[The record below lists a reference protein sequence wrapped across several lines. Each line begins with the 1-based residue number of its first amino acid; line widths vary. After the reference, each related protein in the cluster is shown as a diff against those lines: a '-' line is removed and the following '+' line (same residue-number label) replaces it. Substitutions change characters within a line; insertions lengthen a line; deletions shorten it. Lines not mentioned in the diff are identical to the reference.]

1 MEGVCAYE
9 FADFLHVVAG
19 ADELLACPGVNSV
32 EARPGVFG
40 AGDEHMHLFR
50 SCVAQKADNLP
61 GGGSADYG
69 IVNQGYGFAFDDAA
83 DGGHF
88 HPDAQVSHRLGRLD
102 ERPGHVDV
110 LQQAPLQWDMGG
122 LGVTHSGAE
131 AGVGDT
137 NHYVRGDG
145 VLLKEEPARP
155 LAELVDVAPFYVAVR
170 AREVDIL
177 HRAHISAGKLRMA
190 VALQPVRAYGYQ
202 LAWFYIAQELR
213 IKGVQGAGLAGYN
226 VAAFQPP
233 DGKGAE
239 AILVA
244 AGIQYSVCQD
254 YCRERAIK
262 LVGGGDYAS
271 GPIVCIS
278 PYSYQMGEQF
288 AVRG

>member
-9 FADFLHVVAG
+9 FADFLHVVAC

-32 EARPGVFG
+32 EARPGVFRT
-40 AGDEHMHLFR
+40 GDEHMHLFR

-69 IVNQGYGFAFDDAA
+69 IVNQGYGFAFDYAA
-83 DGGHF
+83 DGGHL

-102 ERPGHVDV
+102 ECPGNVDV
-110 LQQAPLQWDMGG
+110 LQEAPLQRDAGG

-170 AREVDIL
+170 ARELDIL
-177 HRAHISAGKLRMA
+177 HRAHIPSGKMRMA
-190 VALQPVRAYGYQ
+190 IALQSVRAYGNQFSRLYVSQ
-202 LAWFYIAQELR
+202 VFRPQS
-213 IKGVQGAGLAGYN
+213 IKGAGLAGYD

-233 DGKGAE
+233 DGEGPE
-239 AILVA
+239 AVLVA
-244 AGIQYSVCQD
+244 AGIQYPVCED
-254 YCRERAIK
+254 HCRERAVK

-271 GPIVCIS
+271 GPIVRIS